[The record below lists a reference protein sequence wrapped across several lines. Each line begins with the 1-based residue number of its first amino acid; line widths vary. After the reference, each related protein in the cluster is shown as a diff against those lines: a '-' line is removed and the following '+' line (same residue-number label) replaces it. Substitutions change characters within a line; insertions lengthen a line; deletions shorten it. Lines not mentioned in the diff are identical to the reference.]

1 MFLCYRR
8 HSAIFKM
15 LLRKQVHIV
24 PTTPKQ
30 KIQVLI
36 ELIHKIKI
44 AKFMNNGNYKKIYN
58 KPRKGNFVF

>member
-1 MFLCYRR
+1 MFLCYR

-15 LLRKQVHIV
+15 LLRKRVHIV

-44 AKFMNNGNYKKIYN
+44 AKFMNGNYKKIYN
-58 KPRKGNFVF
+58 KPRKGNFVC